1 MRAQKLLTFD
11 LPLLLP
17 IDTVS
22 RAISLMDEYKVAH
35 LPVVV
40 EDQFQGLIKEE
51 DLLEH
56 EDTAVLAEVVT
67 HQISVDPN
75 LHLYDV
81 VAQMS
86 RAEVD
91 ILPVVFQGKY
101 MGSIDRGTVM
111 SFLTKEAGWGL
122 DGSTVIL
129 EITSAKYSLAE
140 ISRLVEENS
149 TQITSFNMTH
159 KDSGVLIVTIKLNTT
174 KIAAILSSFERFDY
188 KILTFFN
195 SPEVEDELRSKF
207 DAFMRYLETD

>member
-17 IDTVS
+17 IDKVS

-35 LPVVV
+35 LPIVV

-56 EDTAVLAEVVT
+56 EDTAVLAEVAT
-67 HQISVDPN
+67 YQISVDPN

-101 MGSIDRGTVM
+101 MGSIDRGAIM

-122 DGSTVIL
+122 EGSTVIL

-149 TQITSFNMTH
+149 TQITSFNMTR
-159 KDSGVLIVTIKLNTT
+159 KDSGALIVTIKLNTT

>member
-17 IDTVS
+17 IDTVY
-22 RAISLMDEYKVAH
+22 RAICLMDEYKVGH
-35 LPVVV
+35 LPIVV

-56 EDTAVLAEVVT
+56 EDTAVLAEVQT
-67 HQISVDPN
+67 HPISVDPN

-86 RAEVD
+86 RVEVD

-101 MGSIDRGTVM
+101 MGSIDSRAIM
-111 SFLTKEAGWGL
+111 NYLTTQAGWGL
-122 DGSTVIL
+122 EGSTVIL
-129 EITSAKYSLAE
+129 EITAAKYSLAE
-140 ISRLVEENS
+140 ISRLVEENG

-159 KDSGVLIVTIKLNTT
+159 KDSGALIVTIKLNTT
-174 KIAAILSSFERFDY
+174 KIAAILASFERFDY

-207 DAFMRYLETD
+207 DAFMRYIEID

>member
-17 IDTVS
+17 IDKVS

-35 LPVVV
+35 LPIVV

-56 EDTAVLAEVVT
+56 EDTAVLAEVT
-67 HQISVDPN
+67 TYQISVDPN

-86 RAEVD
+86 RADVD

-101 MGSIDRGTVM
+101 MGSIDRGAVM
-111 SFLTKEAGWGL
+111 SSLTKEAGWGL
-122 DGSTVIL
+122 EGSTVIL

-149 TQITSFNMTH
+149 TQITSFNMTQ
-159 KDSGVLIVTIKLNTT
+159 KDSGALIVTIKLNTT

>member
-17 IDTVS
+17 IDKVS

-35 LPVVV
+35 LPIVV

-56 EDTAVLAEVVT
+56 EDTAVLAEVT
-67 HQISVDPN
+67 TYQISVDPN

-101 MGSIDRGTVM
+101 MGSIDRGAVM

-122 DGSTVIL
+122 EGSTVIL

-149 TQITSFNMTH
+149 TQITSFNMTQ
-159 KDSGVLIVTIKLNTT
+159 KDSGSLIVTIKLNTT

>member
-1 MRAQKLLTFD
+1 
-11 LPLLLP
+11 
-17 IDTVS
+17 
-22 RAISLMDEYKVAH
+22 
-35 LPVVV
+35 
-40 EDQFQGLIKEE
+40 
-51 DLLEH
+51 
-56 EDTAVLAEVVT
+56 
-67 HQISVDPN
+67 
-75 LHLYDV
+75 
-81 VAQMS
+81 
-86 RAEVD
+86 
-91 ILPVVFQGKY
+91 

-159 KDSGVLIVTIKLNTT
+159 KNSGALIVTIKLNTT

>member
-159 KDSGVLIVTIKLNTT
+159 KNSGALIVTIKLNTT